1 MVGIP
6 ALLLQRVPV
15 ALIEVAPGHTSQFTV
30 TARDKT
36 PSSKYCQGG
45 VLEQFRL
52 VAENESGESLLHR
65 APR

>member
-30 TARDKT
+30 TARDKAA
-36 PSSKYCQGG
+36 SLKDCQGG
-45 VLEQFRL
+45 FFGAVQICR
-52 VAENESGESLLHR
+52 R
-65 APR
+65 K

>member
-30 TARDKT
+30 TARD
-36 PSSKYCQGG
+36 PE
-45 VLEQFRL
+45 LEIL
-52 VAENESGESLLHR
+52 
-65 APR
+65 PRRGFGAVQTCRRK